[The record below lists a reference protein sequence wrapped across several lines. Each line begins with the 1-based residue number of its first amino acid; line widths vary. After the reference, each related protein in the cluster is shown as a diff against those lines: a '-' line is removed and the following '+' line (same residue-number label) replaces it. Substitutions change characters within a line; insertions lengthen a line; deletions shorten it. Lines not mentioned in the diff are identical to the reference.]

1 MSKKA
6 ALFIANGSEAIEV
19 IATADTL
26 VRGGME
32 LELIS
37 TMPGTDVA
45 LTQGLLTNANLIEG
59 EFNPD
64 MYDLIIIPGGSLGV
78 ENLLKSKIVMDAIK
92 KFMDEGKHVA
102 SICAGPTVLNAAG
115 VLEGRKVTCYP
126 GCETSFPEGVYQG
139 VIGVVV
145 DGNLI
150 TASGPGQAIDFGL
163 AILRELMGEQAA
175 DDVASGMLLK
185 K

>member
-6 ALFIANGSEAIEV
+6 AFFIADGSEAIEV

-26 VRGGME
+26 ARGGVE
-32 LELIS
+32 VELIS

-45 LTQGLLTNANLIEG
+45 LTQHLLTNANLVEG

-64 MYDLIIIPGGSLGV
+64 MYDIVIIPGGSLGV
-78 ENLLKSKIVMDAIK
+78 ENLSKSKIVEDALK
-92 KFMDEGKHVA
+92 QFMKEGKYVA
-102 SICAGPTVLNAAG
+102 SICAGPTILASYG
-115 VLEGRKVTCYP
+115 LLDDRKATCYP
-126 GCETSFPEGVYQG
+126 GCENVFPDGAYQD

-150 TASGPGQAIDFGL
+150 TASGPGQAIDFGV
-163 AILRELMGEQAA
+163 AILRELVGDKVA
-175 DDVASGMLLK
+175 DDVAAGLLVK
-185 K
+185 

>member
-26 VRGGME
+26 ARGGVDV
-32 LELIS
+32 ELIS

-45 LTQGLLTNANLIEG
+45 LTQNLLTNANLVEG

-64 MYDLIIIPGGSLGV
+64 MYDIVIIPGGSVGV
-78 ENLLKSKIVMDAIK
+78 ENLSKSKIVADALRE
-92 KFMDEGKHVA
+92 FMGKGKHVA
-102 SICAGPTVLNAAG
+102 SICAGPTVLNG
-115 VLEGRKVTCYP
+115 LGLLEGRKVTCYP
-126 GCETSFPEGVYQG
+126 GCETSFPDGAYQG

-150 TASGPGQAIDFGL
+150 TASGPGQAMEFGV
-163 AILRELMGEQAA
+163 AILRDLVGEDVAN
-175 DDVASGMLLK
+175 DVASGLLLK
-185 K
+185 